1 MNKITYVFGHG
12 RRKKILQGKGF
23 AKEFFYSYQDF
34 VNDGNLVEIVE
45 MEEEIFSPRGS
56 RKIYKFLDKVLRKLS
71 NLPFFMTEI
80 VTRNN
85 FNIIKKSNSIFFTND
100 RLAISCMPISI
111 YAKIATN
118 LSSSV
123 LIMGLFSKPRNN
135 IIVKIFQKSLLILF
149 LKIHDNFIFI
159 GKAELEE
166 AKRLF
171 PKYTKKFKYIPFCVD
186 VKFWNFKSKE
196 HQNKTNKNILFVGN
210 DGNRDYE
217 FLVDLSKNLPQYDF
231 KFITN
236 YKFNKTLPRNA
247 THISGSWS
255 KSMIDDNNLRKIYH
269 ESDIVV
275 LPLKNTIQPS
285 GQSVTLQ
292 ALSCGTPVMITKID
306 GFWDKDSFKNM
317 ENIIFIDKNH
327 IQLWSD
333 KLDILFNDRVLYDK
347 LVSNGHE
354 MIKGDFNI
362 EYFYKELKK
371 LILN

>member
-1 MNKITYVFGHG
+1 M
-12 RRKKILQGKGF
+12 
-23 AKEFFYSYQDF
+23 
-34 VNDGNLVEIVE
+34 
-45 MEEEIFSPRGS
+45 
-56 RKIYKFLDKVLRKLS
+56 
-71 NLPFFMTEI
+71 
-80 VTRNN
+80 
-85 FNIIKKSNSIFFTND
+85 
-100 RLAISCMPISI
+100 
-111 YAKIATN
+111 
-118 LSSSV
+118 
-123 LIMGLFSKPRNN
+123 
-135 IIVKIFQKSLLILF
+135 
-149 LKIHDNFIFI
+149 
-159 GKAELEE
+159 
-166 AKRLF
+166 
-171 PKYTKKFKYIPFCVD
+171 
-186 VKFWNFKSKE
+186 NFKSKE

-255 KSMIDDNNLRKIYH
+255 NSMIDDNNLRKIYH

-333 KLDILFNDRVLYDK
+333 KLDILFNDWVLYDK

-354 MIKGDFNI
+354 MIKGNFNI

>member
-12 RRKKILQGKGF
+12 RRKKILQEKGY
-23 AKEFFYSYQDF
+23 AKEFFYSYQNF
-34 VNDGNLVEIVE
+34 VNDGHLVEIVE
-45 MEEEIFSPRGS
+45 MEEEIFSPKGS

-85 FNIIKKSNSIFFTND
+85 FKILIKSNSIFFTND

-111 YAKIATN
+111 YTKIATN

-135 IIVKIFQKSLLILF
+135 TIIKIFQKSLLILF
-149 LKIHDNFIFI
+149 LKIHDNFVFI

-171 PKYTKKFKYIPFCVD
+171 PKYTKKFQYIPFCVD
-186 VKFWNFKSKE
+186 IKFWDFKSKE
-196 HQNKTNKNILFVGN
+196 HQNKIKKNILFVGN

-217 FLVDLSKNLPQYDF
+217 FLVDLSEYLPQYDF
-231 KFITN
+231 KFITK
-236 YKFNKTLPRNA
+236 YKFNKALPSNA
-247 THISGSWS
+247 EHISGSWS
-255 KSMIDDNNLRKIYH
+255 SSMIEDNDLKKIYH
-269 ESDIVV
+269 ESDLVI

-306 GFWDKDSFKNM
+306 GFWDKESFKNM
-317 ENIIFIDKNH
+317 ENIVFIEKNN

-333 KLDILFNDRVLYDK
+333 NLDALFNNQELYNK
-347 LVSNGHE
+347 LGLNGHVMVNE
-354 MIKGDFNI
+354 NFNI

>member
-1 MNKITYVFGHG
+1 
-12 RRKKILQGKGF
+12 
-23 AKEFFYSYQDF
+23 
-34 VNDGNLVEIVE
+34 
-45 MEEEIFSPRGS
+45 MEEEIFTPRGS

-85 FNIIKKSNSIFFTND
+85 FNIIKKSNSVFFTND

-111 YAKIATN
+111 YTKIATN

-123 LIMGLFSKPRNN
+123 LIMGLFSKPRNK
-135 IIVKIFQKSLLILF
+135 IIIKIFQKSLLILF

-247 THISGSWS
+247 TH
-255 KSMIDDNNLRKIYH
+255 
-269 ESDIVV
+269 
-275 LPLKNTIQPS
+275 
-285 GQSVTLQ
+285 
-292 ALSCGTPVMITKID
+292 
-306 GFWDKDSFKNM
+306 FW
-317 ENIIFIDKNH
+317 
-327 IQLWSD
+327 
-333 KLDILFNDRVLYDK
+333 
-347 LVSNGHE
+347 
-354 MIKGDFNI
+354 
-362 EYFYKELKK
+362 
-371 LILN
+371 